1 MGAYGWF
8 AKLGSLLGVLVT
20 RVWYCFRELPISEQT
35 RETSSALTRRRTR
48 VGNDK
53 LTNTSC
59 IYIYIYI
66 AVTLLYVCVGYI
78 HIYIHI
84 VAYNGIL
91 HFSIVITDI
100 ISYYSTTRRPCQLLE
115 ADCCFAR
122 FMNMDGLHITRNE
135 RTSSSTITRTAR
147 VSLSQAP
154 TFRFHPPQQP

>member
-66 AVTLLYVCVGYI
+66 YSINFVICVRGLYSY
-78 HIYIHI
+78 IYIYTYSSIQWYTTFQYSVNRHNI
-84 VAYNGIL
+84 IL
-91 HFSIVITDI
+91 QHHETALPTPGSG
-100 ISYYSTTRRPCQLLE
+100 LLLCE
-115 ADCCFAR
+115 IHEYGRAA
-122 FMNMDGLHITRNE
+122 HHQE
-135 RTSSSTITRTAR
+135 
-147 VSLSQAP
+147 
-154 TFRFHPPQQP
+154 